1 MYNVSEESVKSMYYI
16 LCVEYLYNRT
26 ETELPCDRE
35 SKVMRAEPTSM
46 STEVI
51 GKIFGWWEIMVWLQ
65 SSFWTEGFIIHRDQ
79 EELLLWKHEAELAP
93 GLLFFPLQTIVIS
106 LWPPLG

>member
-1 MYNVSEESVKSMYYI
+1 MMYNVSEESVKSMYYI
-16 LCVEYLYNRT
+16 LCAEYLYNRT

-51 GKIFGWWEIMVWLQ
+51 GKIFG
-65 SSFWTEGFIIHRDQ
+65 
-79 EELLLWKHEAELAP
+79 
-93 GLLFFPLQTIVIS
+93 
-106 LWPPLG
+106 